1 MHRLSV
7 LDGNVH
13 YYVHY
18 YVKLKV
24 KSWTT
29 VSLSTC
35 KTLMES
41 VIVVRGPGKWNM
53 DISFT
58 CYTYTSK
65 ISTVAER
72 RGEASE
78 SDISDFRGWDPQ
90 HWGGE
95 AGNTC
100 LDILTKEL
108 PVVELEA
115 ARDLAGL
122 CSLLMICDTPQSA
135 SLLSDVTVLASHWS
149 MSSSLASHWWT
160 VDIFPC
166 SWC

>member
-13 YYVHY
+13 YYVYY

-58 CYTYTSK
+58 CYTYRSK
-65 ISTVAER
+65 IYTVVER

-90 HWGGE
+90 HWGGR

-122 CSLLMICDTPQSA
+122 CSLLMICDTLQSA

-149 MSSSLASHWWT
+149 M
-160 VDIFPC
+160 
-166 SWC
+166 